1 MIISDVVIVHTKTV
15 RERVE
20 NKHQELIQNY
30 HAKKEEQEKNRV
42 CKPRS
47 P

>member
-1 MIISDVVIVHTKTV
+1 MIIRVVIVHTKTI

-20 NKHQELIQNY
+20 DKHQELIENY
-30 HAKKEEQEKNRV
+30 HAKKEEQEKNRA
-42 CKPRS
+42 CNPRS

>member
-1 MIISDVVIVHTKTV
+1 MVISAVVIVHTKTV
-15 RERVE
+15 QERVE
-20 NKHQELIQNY
+20 NKHQELIENY
-30 HAKKEEQEKNRV
+30 HAQKEQQKKNRL